1 MIVVA
6 GHLQVEPGNRAAY
19 LEDCRSVVRLARA
32 AEGCLDFALS
42 PDLLDP
48 GRINVFERWQ
58 TAAAVEAFR
67 GSGPGGD
74 QASAILDAEVHQLE
88 VSSAE
93 TL

>member
-1 MIVVA
+1 MILVA

-19 LEDCRSVVRLARA
+19 LEDCCSVVRLAHA
-32 AEGCLDFALS
+32 ADWCLDFALS
-42 PDLLDP
+42 PDLRDP
-48 GRINVFERWQ
+48 GRINVFARWQ
-58 TAAAVEAFR
+58 TVAAVEAFR

-74 QASAILDAEVHQLE
+74 QASQILDAGVHQFE